1 MDRRQFLKWGSFITV
16 SVATTGLAGCGGG
29 DDNPDP
35 PEPDLFD
42 FRHGVA
48 SGDPRPDSVVLW
60 TRVEGDNG
68 RRHVNVRLQV
78 STQEDFSTL
87 VVNDH
92 LRALPEWDYTLR
104 TKVTGLNAATTYYY
118 RFRVGSR
125 FSPVGRTRTAP
136 AAGTPLSQLKFA
148 FVSCQ
153 DWSINHWA
161 GMEELA
167 QQDLDFIVHTGDY
180 IYEAVADGAPV
191 SLVESR
197 HTPLSLPDGTTLPSG
212 FRYATTLEDYRYLY
226 KAYRSDARLQ
236 ALHARFPM
244 IAIWDDHEF
253 SDDCWQDRQSYDAD
267 DDQSPQTARRR
278 SANQAWFEYLP
289 ADVTLD
295 LNNPSFQN
303 IQIYRS
309 FTFGNL
315 ATLLMTDE
323 RLYRADH
330 LISEANAGG
339 DVGSR
344 FFIRRDALKAAEDAK
359 IAAAGGA
366 LTQVSML
373 GDAQRAWWQDRVGG
387 AATTWKLWGN
397 QVSLLRM
404 QIDLTEAIAELM
416 VLRLIASNT
425 ALTPLRDQME
435 TALTADLRAALSS
448 GTYPNNVAYA
458 NLRQL
463 LSTQA
468 GIDSATFDANI
479 KPTLDS
485 RLPPASLLATYV
497 LNADQWD
504 GYDAERRNLMAFLK
518 TNNVRNVVALT
529 GGYPR
534 LLCRRGDGRLR
545 CGHADAGD
553 GRSGRGRAVEQY
565 ADEHVQERGRQR
577 PTLCRDQGAD
587 LRGGQ
592 RRGGQYA
599 QSHAAAFQSVDAVR
613 GDQCHRLCDRHVDA
627 GQAELRLP
635 YHEGTGRRQC
645 AAAAG
650 DGERH
655 HGRGAGGLGG
665 GERGLR
671 VGGAAGRRP
680 RPLRRAWVWYDQ

>member
-191 SLVESR
+191 NLVESR

-387 AATTWKLWGN
+387 ATTTWKLWGN

-529 GGYPR
+529 G
-534 LLCRRGDGRLR
+534 DI
-545 CGHADAGD
+545 HAFFAGVVMDDFDA
-553 GRSGRGRAVEQY
+553 AT
-565 ADEHVQERGRQR
+565 
-577 PTLCRDQGAD
+577 PTPVMVD
-587 LRGGQ
+587 L
-592 RRGGQYA
+592 
-599 QSHAAAFQSVDAVR
+599 V
-613 GDQCHRLCDRHVDA
+613 
-627 GQAELRLP
+627 
-635 YHEGTGRRQC
+635 
-645 AAAAG
+645 
-650 DGERH
+650 
-655 HGRGAGGLGG
+655 GAGLSSNTLMSTYKSVVDNDPRFAEIKALIYEEVSGAVVNTLNRTLQHFNPWMRYAETNVTGYAIVTLTPDKLNCAFHIMKGLVDGNAPPQPATASVTTV
-665 GERGLR
+665 E
-671 VGGAAGRRP
+671 VPAGS
-680 RPLRRAWVWYDQ
+680 AVVNVV

>member
-68 RRHVNVRLQV
+68 KRHVNVRLQV

-191 SLVESR
+191 NLVESR
-197 HTPLSLPDGTTLPSG
+197 HTPLSLPNGTTLPSG

-267 DDQSPQTARRR
+267 DDQTPQTARRR
-278 SANQAWFEYLP
+278 AANQAWFEFLP

-303 IQIYRS
+303 IQIYRA

-344 FFIRRDALKAAEDAK
+344 FFIRRDTLKAAEDAK

-366 LTQVSML
+366 LTPVSML
-373 GDAQRAWWQDRVGG
+373 GDAQRAWWQDRIGG

-404 QIDLTEAIAELM
+404 QVDLTEAIAELM

-435 TALTADLRAALSS
+435 EALEADLRAAVAS

-463 LSTQA
+463 LSAQA
-468 GIDSATFDANI
+468 GIDSANFDANI

-504 GYDAERRNLMAFLK
+504 GYDAERKNLMAFLK

-529 GGYPR
+529 G
-534 LLCRRGDGRLR
+534 DI
-545 CGHADAGD
+545 HAFFAGVVMDDFDA
-553 GRSGRGRAVEQY
+553 AT
-565 ADEHVQERGRQR
+565 
-577 PTLCRDQGAD
+577 PTPVMVD
-587 LRGGQ
+587 L
-592 RRGGQYA
+592 
-599 QSHAAAFQSVDAVR
+599 V
-613 GDQCHRLCDRHVDA
+613 
-627 GQAELRLP
+627 
-635 YHEGTGRRQC
+635 
-645 AAAAG
+645 
-650 DGERH
+650 
-655 HGRGAGGLGG
+655 GAGLSSNTLMSTYKSVVDNDPRFAEIKALIYEEVSGAVVNTLNRTLEHFNPWMRYAETNVIGYSVVTLTPDRLNCAFHIMKGLVDGNAPPQPATA
-665 GERGLR
+665 R
-671 VGGAAGRRP
+671 VTTVEVPAGS
-680 RPLRRAWVWYDQ
+680 AVVNVV

>member
-191 SLVESR
+191 NLVESR
-197 HTPLSLPDGTTLPSG
+197 HTPLSLPNGTTLPSG

-404 QIDLTEAIAELM
+404 QIDLTEAIAQLM

-425 ALTPLRDQME
+425 ALAPLRDQME

-479 KPTLDS
+479 KPALDS

-497 LNADQWD
+497 LNGDQWD

-529 GGYPR
+529 G
-534 LLCRRGDGRLR
+534 DI
-545 CGHADAGD
+545 HAFFAGVVMDDFDA
-553 GRSGRGRAVEQY
+553 AT
-565 ADEHVQERGRQR
+565 
-577 PTLCRDQGAD
+577 PTPVMVD
-587 LRGGQ
+587 L
-592 RRGGQYA
+592 
-599 QSHAAAFQSVDAVR
+599 V
-613 GDQCHRLCDRHVDA
+613 
-627 GQAELRLP
+627 
-635 YHEGTGRRQC
+635 
-645 AAAAG
+645 AAG
-650 DGERH
+650 LSSNTLMSTYKSVVDNDPRFAEIKALVYEEVSGAVVNTLNRTLQHFNPWMRYAETNVTGYAIVTLTPDKLNCAFHIMKGLVDGNAPPQPATASVTTVEVP
-655 HGRGAGGLGG
+655 AGSA
-665 GERGLR
+665 
-671 VGGAAGRRP
+671 V
-680 RPLRRAWVWYDQ
+680 VNVV

>member
-68 RRHVNVRLQV
+68 KRHVNVRLQV

-87 VVNDH
+87 VVNDQ
-92 LRALPEWDYTLR
+92 LRALPDWDYTLR

-191 SLVESR
+191 NLVESR
-197 HTPLSLPDGTTLPSG
+197 HTPLSLPNGTTLPSG

-267 DDQSPQTARRR
+267 DDQTPQTARRR
-278 SANQAWFEYLP
+278 AANQAWFEFLP

-303 IQIYRS
+303 IQIYRA

-373 GDAQRAWWQDRVGG
+373 GDAQRAWWQDRIGG

-404 QIDLTEAIAELM
+404 QVDLTEAIAELM

-435 TALTADLRAALSS
+435 DALEADLRAAVAS
-448 GTYPNNVAYA
+448 GTYPSNVAYA

-463 LSTQA
+463 LSAQA
-468 GIDSATFDANI
+468 GIDSANFDANI

-504 GYDAERRNLMAFLK
+504 GYDAERKNLMAFLK

-529 GGYPR
+529 G
-534 LLCRRGDGRLR
+534 DI
-545 CGHADAGD
+545 HAFFAGVVMDDFDA
-553 GRSGRGRAVEQY
+553 AT
-565 ADEHVQERGRQR
+565 
-577 PTLCRDQGAD
+577 PTPVMVD
-587 LRGGQ
+587 L
-592 RRGGQYA
+592 
-599 QSHAAAFQSVDAVR
+599 V
-613 GDQCHRLCDRHVDA
+613 
-627 GQAELRLP
+627 
-635 YHEGTGRRQC
+635 
-645 AAAAG
+645 
-650 DGERH
+650 
-655 HGRGAGGLGG
+655 GAGLSSNTLMSTYKSVVDNDPRFAEIKALIYEEVSGAVVNTLNRTLAHFNSWMRYAETNVTGYSVVTLTPDRLNCAFHIMKGLVDGNAPPQPATA
-665 GERGLR
+665 R
-671 VGGAAGRRP
+671 VTTVEVPAGS
-680 RPLRRAWVWYDQ
+680 AVVNMV